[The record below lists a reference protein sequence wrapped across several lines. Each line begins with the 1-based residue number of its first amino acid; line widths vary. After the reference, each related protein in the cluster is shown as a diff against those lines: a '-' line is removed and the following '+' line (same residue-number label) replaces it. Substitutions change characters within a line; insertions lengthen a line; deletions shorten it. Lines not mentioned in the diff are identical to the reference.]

1 MSDKFELVKSFYDK
15 SLWSEARVH
24 NAVEKGWITEE
35 EEKILLGVK

>member
-15 SLWSEARVH
+15 GLLSEARVH

-35 EEKILLGVK
+35 EEKIILGVK